1 MTKKIK
7 NWSAYNRA
15 LIQRGNIAIWLSDDA
30 IHQWQTAE
38 KHGGRGRSNKYTDFA
53 IETCLTLRSV
63 FNLPLRA
70 LEGFVNS
77 LLNLMDAPIHSPGY
91 SCLCK
96 RGKTLDVQYRTKP
109 TSQGFIDIV
118 VDSTG
123 LKVYGNGEWH
133 TRKHRASKRRTWRKL
148 HLAIDAASHDIVSA
162 ELSMVNVSDGE
173 VLGDLLRSLRRNVD
187 RVTGDGAYD
196 TRDCYDEIAAKGAVA
211 RIPPRENA
219 QYWEKGH
226 PRNSAIILMHQFGL
240 KHWKEKSGY
249 HERSLAETGVY
260 RFKQLT
266 ADKLTS
272 RTFNSQHTKVMI
284 KAKVINSMNKARYA

>member
-30 IHQWQTAE
+30 IQQWQTAE
-38 KHGGRGRSNKYTDFA
+38 KRGGRGRSNKYSDFA

-63 FNLPLRA
+63 FNLLLRA

-77 LLNLMDAPIHSPGY
+77 ILNLMNAPIQSPGY

-96 RGKTLDVQYRTKP
+96 PIT
-109 TSQGFIDIV
+109 QGFIDIV

-133 TRKHRASKRRTWRKL
+133 TRKHRANKRRTWRKF

-162 ELSMVNVSDGE
+162 ELSMVSVSDGE
-173 VLGDLLRSLRRNVD
+173 VLGDLLQPLRRNVN
-187 RVTGDGAYD
+187 RVAGDGAYD
-196 TRDCYDEIAAKGAVA
+196 TRDCYDEIAVKGAVA

-226 PRNSAIILMHQFGL
+226 PRNSAIILIHQLGL

-260 RFKQLT
+260 RFKQLMG
-266 ADKLTS
+266 DDLKS
-272 RTFNSQHTKVMI
+272 RIFNSQHTEVMI
-284 KAKVINSMNKARYA
+284 KAKVINKMNRLGMPEYQQK